1 MLQIISYGSA
11 DSISS
16 LLLTDKKYVTI
27 QNLHSENQSWARVFL
42 ITNRVLAYPIIVE
55 GFLSKMFEMT
65 AEYSD
70 GHSGIRPNIRS
81 FLDIRPPAIISGI
94 LPEAGYKKGRIIW
107 PDISCFS
114 WRLKLST
121 SGMQFLAKSLK
132 FLAKCLKFLAKSFK
146 FLAKR

>member
-1 MLQIISYGSA
+1 MLQIISYGST

-70 GHSGIRPNIRS
+70 GHPGIRPNIRS
-81 FLDIRPPAIISGI
+81 FLISGRRQSYPVSYRRPAIKRADYLAGYSMLLLAAETQYFWYAIPGKKFEIPGKMFEISG
-94 LPEAGYKKGRIIW
+94 KK
-107 PDISCFS
+107 F
-114 WRLKLST
+114 
-121 SGMQFLAKSLK
+121 
-132 FLAKCLKFLAKSFK
+132 
-146 FLAKR
+146 